1 MLAAEWSDRLVS
13 ASHQI
18 GVGALPS
25 LSTRFWRFSVMAE
38 RRGGREPAGQVHQH
52 DVIDATNGACPL
64 LGSVTS
70 SVGGLV

>member
-1 MLAAEWSDRLVS
+1 MVCAECSDRLVS

-25 LSTRFWRFSVMAE
+25 LSTRSWRFSVMAE
-38 RRGGREPAGQVHQH
+38 PRGGREPTGQVPEH
-52 DVIDATNGACPL
+52 DVIDATNGAWPL